1 MQIKIEQ
8 SYKRLDKFLFQYF
21 ESLPLSL
28 LQRLIR
34 KYKIKINNKKSKANS
49 PLIKGDVVYIYYKF
63 EINNDLCVLCDE
75 CLLVRPVNECIKE
88 LSSKNID
95 KSGEV
100 SFEKLNPGKSH
111 GIYHGLLSID
121 PKVCVRCGEC
131 EKACPTGAIK
141 LSKVSKINAP
151 A

>member
-1 MQIKIEQ
+1 M
-8 SYKRLDKFLFQYF
+8 
-21 ESLPLSL
+21 
-28 LQRLIR
+28 
-34 KYKIKINNKKSKANS
+34 N
-49 PLIKGDVVYIYYKF
+49 V
-63 EINNDLCVLCDE
+63 
-75 CLLVRPVNECIKE
+75 
-88 LSSKNID
+88 SKNFHQKISI
-95 KSGEV
+95 KRGEV

-111 GIYHGLLSID
+111 GIYHGLLYID